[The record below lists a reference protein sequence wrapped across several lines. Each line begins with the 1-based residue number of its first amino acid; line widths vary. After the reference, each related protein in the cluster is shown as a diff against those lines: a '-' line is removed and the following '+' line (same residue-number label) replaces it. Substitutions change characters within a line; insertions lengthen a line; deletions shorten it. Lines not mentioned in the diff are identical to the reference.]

1 MDNTLFLI
9 PWAKHFMSNN
19 FKHAR
24 ARYCLALL
32 VIDSCLVDLVLQKK
46 SAQSKVVDVVDDVD
60 SDVDV
65 VESDV
70 GKSGGETSLI
80 ADTA

>member
-1 MDNTLFLI
+1 M
-9 PWAKHFMSNN
+9 
-19 FKHAR
+19 
-24 ARYCLALL
+24 
-32 VIDSCLVDLVLQKK
+32 VLQKK
-46 SAQSKVVDVVDDVD
+46 IALSKVVDSDVVDDVVDDVD

>member
-1 MDNTLFLI
+1 
-9 PWAKHFMSNN
+9 MSEPD
-19 FKHAR
+19 
-24 ARYCLALL
+24 YCLALL

>member
-1 MDNTLFLI
+1 MI
-9 PWAKHFMSNN
+9 SN
-19 FKHAR
+19 KPEPD
-24 ARYCLALL
+24 YCLPLL

-46 SAQSKVVDVVDDVD
+46 SALSKVVDSDVVDDVVDDVD
-60 SDVDV
+60 
-65 VESDV
+65 SDV

>member
-1 MDNTLFLI
+1 MPEPD
-9 PWAKHFMSNN
+9 
-19 FKHAR
+19 
-24 ARYCLALL
+24 YCLALL

-65 VESDV
+65 VDVVDDGDSDVDVVDVVESDV
-70 GKSGGETSLI
+70 GR
-80 ADTA
+80 AVARPR

>member
-1 MDNTLFLI
+1 MPEPD
-9 PWAKHFMSNN
+9 
-19 FKHAR
+19 
-24 ARYCLALL
+24 YCLALL

-46 SAQSKVVDVVDDVD
+46 SAQSKVAGVVDDVD
-60 SDVDV
+60 SDVDAVDV

>member
-1 MDNTLFLI
+1 MFSRLGL
-9 PWAKHFMSNN
+9 AEEK
-19 FKHAR
+19 
-24 ARYCLALL
+24 CL
-32 VIDSCLVDLVLQKK
+32 
-46 SAQSKVVDVVDDVD
+46 VVDVVD
-60 SDVDV
+60 DVDV

>member
-1 MDNTLFLI
+1 MPEPD
-9 PWAKHFMSNN
+9 
-19 FKHAR
+19 
-24 ARYCLALL
+24 YCLALL
-32 VIDSCLVDLVLQKK
+32 VIDSCLVDLVFQK

>member
-1 MDNTLFLI
+1 MPEPD
-9 PWAKHFMSNN
+9 
-19 FKHAR
+19 
-24 ARYCLALL
+24 YCLALL